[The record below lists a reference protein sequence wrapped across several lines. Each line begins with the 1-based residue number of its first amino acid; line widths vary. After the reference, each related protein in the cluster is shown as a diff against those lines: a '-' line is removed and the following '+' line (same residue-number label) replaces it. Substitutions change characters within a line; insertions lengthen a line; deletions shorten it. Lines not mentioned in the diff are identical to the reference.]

1 VNAPA
6 SSARERGVGLVEMMV
21 ALVVGLLV
29 CSAVMVVLNESAAAG
44 RRAIGEAQLVENATA
59 ALQTLR
65 EHLSLAGF
73 ALPIAQGTDGRLR
86 TAVPARA
93 VFGCDGGFADTRASA
108 ASLVCAANDGPDA
121 IAIVH
126 EANAANALMSAAG
139 TPLDCLGNAIAAA
152 PSSAASAAAVVYVAD
167 SRLFIGRVGG
177 SGRRELYCRGA
188 GASAPQPLVEGIE
201 DLQFEYGVRSASGL
215 IWREAAE
222 LAAADWTS
230 VAAVRICVVAASA
243 DEVAPQRIE
252 FDDCSGERRRAA
264 DRRLYRSFVST
275 VALPQRVDG

>member
-1 VNAPA
+1 MRGGRE
-6 SSARERGVGLVEMMV
+6 SERERGIGLVEMMV

-73 ALPIAQGTDGRLR
+73 ALPIGQGADGRIR
-86 TAVPARA
+86 TAIAPRA
-93 VFGCDGGFADTRASA
+93 VFGCDGGFADARVSA
-108 ASLVCAANDGPDA
+108 ASLACAGGEGADA

-152 PSSAASAAAVVYVAD
+152 PAGAASAPAAVYVAD
-167 SRLFIGRVGG
+167 SRFLIGRVGG
-177 SGRRELYCRGA
+177 SGRRELYCKGA
-188 GASAPQPLVEGIE
+188 GAAAPQPLVEGIE
-201 DLQFEYGVRSASGL
+201 DLQLEYGVRSASGL
-215 IWREAAE
+215 IWRDAAD

-243 DEVAPQRIE
+243 DEVAAQPVA
-252 FDDCSGERRRAA
+252 FDDCSGERRRGA

>member
-1 VNAPA
+1 VKALSVA
-6 SSARERGVGLVEMMV
+6 AGERGVGLVEMMV

-73 ALPIAQGTDGRLR
+73 ALPIGQGADGRIR
-86 TAVPARA
+86 TAVPARV
-93 VFGCDGGFADTRASA
+93 VFGCDGGFADSRVSA
-108 ASLVCAANDGPDA
+108 ASLVCAAADGPDA

-139 TPLDCLGNAIAAA
+139 TPLDCLGNAIAAVPA
-152 PSSAASAAAVVYVAD
+152 GAASAPVYIAD
-167 SRLFIGRVGG
+167 SRFLIGRVGG
-177 SGRRELYCRGA
+177 SGRRELYCKGA

-201 DLQFEYGVRSASGL
+201 DLQLEYGVRSASGL
-215 IWREAAE
+215 IWRDAAE
-222 LAAADWTS
+222 LAAADWS
-230 VAAVRICVVAASA
+230 NVGAVRICVVAAST